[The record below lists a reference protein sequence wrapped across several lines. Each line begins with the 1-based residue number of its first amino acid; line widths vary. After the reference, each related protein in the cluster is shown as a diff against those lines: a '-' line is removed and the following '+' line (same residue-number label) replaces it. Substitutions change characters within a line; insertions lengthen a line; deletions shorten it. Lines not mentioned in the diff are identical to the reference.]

1 MYINIDLKKANYL
14 ILKILIKNFYF
25 NSSLLILF
33 FFFII
38 TRKLRFNTP
47 YKADK
52 RILNI
57 INNVYH

>member
-33 FFFII
+33 FFFYII

-47 YKADK
+47 YKTDYEDTK
-52 RILNI
+52 
-57 INNVYH
+57 YY